1 MIIVIIIMLTNC
13 LYKERF
19 LKLIK
24 IIEQFLIN
32 KIKTLYFFNLLAV
45 EN

>member
-24 IIEQFLIN
+24 IIEQFLIIMI
-32 KIKTLYFFNLLAV
+32 KILYFNLIAV
-45 EN
+45 ED

>member
-19 LKLIK
+19 LKLIE
-24 IIEQFLIN
+24 IIEQFLIIM
-32 KIKTLYFFNLLAV
+32 IKNLNFLI
-45 EN
+45 